1 MKAMILAAGRG
12 TRMAPLTDTCP
23 KPLIPLCGKP
33 LIIHH
38 LEKLAAAGI
47 TDIVINHAWLGEQLE
62 QTLGNG
68 SSWGIRIQYS
78 PENEALETG
87 GGVYQALPLLGE
99 DAFLLINGDVWTNWD
114 YSEVMNTS
122 LQEGE
127 LGHLWLIDNPAHN
140 PQGDFCLGEGKV
152 LDTAF
157 LNEAALTF
165 SGISL
170 LSPQLW
176 AECTS
181 GAYPLAPML
190 RSAMLQ
196 QQITGS
202 KLNADWV
209 DVGTPQ
215 RLSDLEQRLC
225 GDSSA

>member
-114 YSEVMNTS
+114 YNEVMNTS

-152 LDTAF
+152 LDTAL
-157 LNEAALTF
+157 LNETALTF

>member
-68 SSWGIRIQYS
+68 SSWGIKIQYS

>member
-152 LDTAF
+152 LDTAL
-157 LNEAALTF
+157 LNETALTF